1 MLSRVILL
9 ITITFVLN
17 SCTSTTIRDR
27 EYLSIVGKVVI
38 NSELPKNALLHVLL
52 TENSQAE
59 VEDKVIATDS
69 TVLIGN
75 IGNQP
80 FSIPYRSDIIKKE
93 SNYLLLACITVE
105 DKVIHTSNHDAQVLT
120 HGYSN
125 TAVIQLKQQL
135 NSLSESKTKNLG
147 HGDTLLQRGVQSN
160 LADVC
165 RQKSPGYDHVTRS
178 KASKI
183 LPDNLLKGTLH
194 QVREKV
200 EIHGPHYFFIIDSQY
215 GQFSAQG
222 ISMLKKVIR
231 EIYAIESLMK
241 VTRSDAYLN
250 AAGDSFVTPFKEV
263 KELIMNPIDTLS
275 GIPKGAIK
283 VVKTTVNSL
292 TTGRSQYEDNYAEAF
307 ITVSKYK
314 RRHANSLGVDVYSSN
329 PLLQRELDRL
339 GWVEAFGNWTP
350 SVVLLPLSGPGHMA
364 YSAFSWTETL
374 NRVLVEQ
381 SPDFLRD
388 QNDRELKGLGV
399 PLRLRQKLLGHTY
412 FSPRHATIM
421 VKAFV
426 ELTGV
431 DGIILFVQEAV
442 KAESEIDALTFQR
455 IAELLAAYHKN
466 QQKIVKILIHKG
478 LLLGYTQDDV
488 LLVTFPLDYLR
499 WTPFIA
505 NMLEDI
511 DLVEEGQVKKK
522 VAWVTGSFSP
532 IAKDNLKKLEF
543 EISEQVENENEIEM
557 MD

>member
-1 MLSRVILL
+1 MLLRVILL
-9 ITITFVLN
+9 ITIIFVLN
-17 SCTSTTIRDR
+17 SCSTSTIRDR
-27 EYLSIVGKVVI
+27 EYLSIIGTVII
-38 NSELPKNALLHVLL
+38 NSELPNNAQLHVLL
-52 TENSQAE
+52 TENSQAD

-69 TVLIGN
+69 KVLIGN

-93 SNYLLLACITVE
+93 FNYLLLACVTVD
-105 DKVIHTSNHDAQVLT
+105 DKVIYTSSDNVQVLT
-120 HGYSN
+120 HGYSD
-125 TAVIQLKQQL
+125 TAVIQLHQQF
-135 NSLSESKTKNLG
+135 NSLQDSRIEKISQE
-147 HGDTLLQRGVQSN
+147 HTLLQRGVQSN

-165 RQKSPGYDHVTRS
+165 RQKRPGYDHVTRS

-183 LPDNLLKGTLH
+183 LPVSLLTGSLH

-215 GQFSAQG
+215 GQFTAQG
-222 ISMLKKVIR
+222 ISMLKKVVR

-241 VTRSDAYLN
+241 ATRSDAYLK

-263 KELIMNPIDTLS
+263 KELIMNPIDTVS

-283 VVKTTVNSL
+283 VIRTTVNSL

-314 RRHANSLGVDVYSSN
+314 RRHAKSLGVDVYSSN

-350 SVVLLPLSGPGHMA
+350 SVVLLPFSGPGHMV

-399 PLRLRQKLLGHTY
+399 PLLLRQKLLGHTY
-412 FSPRHATIM
+412 YSPRHATIM

-426 ELTGV
+426 ELTEV
-431 DGIILFVQEAV
+431 EGITLFVREAV

-455 IAELLAAYHKN
+455 TAELLADYHKN

-478 LLLGYTQDDV
+478 LLLGYTQEGI
-488 LLVTFPLDYLR
+488 LLATFPLDYLR

-505 NMLEDI
+505 NILDDI
-511 DLVEEGQVKKK
+511 DIVEGGIIQNKIV
-522 VAWVTGSFSP
+522 WVTGAISP
-532 IAKDNLKKLEF
+532 VAKDNLKMLGFK
-543 EISEQVENENEIEM
+543 ISEKVQDKIEM